1 MGYAPTVRAAQRDH
15 SHESVLQRANL
26 LLEAFGP
33 QHRYLTLS
41 SIVMRT
47 GLPKSTVHRTAQQ
60 MTALGWLTYEKGRY
74 SLGTRIFELAG
85 LSSVRHELREAALP
99 YMEDLYEATHVTLH
113 LGVRKGHEVLYI
125 EKIAGHDRITE
136 LSHVGGRM
144 PLYCTGIGKSLLAF
158 SPESVLEEVLARGLA
173 SRTQAT
179 ITSPTQLR
187 RELQTIADTGVSFDR
202 EESSVGLGCVAAPI
216 YGPDHTVVAAMSVT
230 GRVSRNRI
238 DRLAPAVTAAA
249 LGASR
254 TLMGQR
260 RVAGR
265 QLAHD
270 PLRLRS
276 RSGYPAL

>member
-1 MGYAPTVRAAQRDH
+1 LSYAPLVRAAQRDH
-15 SHESVLQRANL
+15 SHDSVLQRANL
-26 LLEAFGP
+26 LLDAFGP

-60 MTALGWLTYEKGRY
+60 MTALGWLTYDEGRY
-74 SLGTRIFELAG
+74 SLGTRMFELAG

-99 YMEDLYEATHVTLH
+99 YMEDLYEATHITLH

-125 EKIAGHDRITE
+125 EKIGGHDRITE

-158 SPESVLEEVLARGLA
+158 SPENVLEDVLDRGLTK
-173 SRTQAT
+173 RTQAT

-187 RELQTIADTGVSFDR
+187 RELNTIAETNVSFDR
-202 EESSVGLGCVAAPI
+202 EESSVGVCCVAAPI
-216 YGPDHTVVAAMSVT
+216 YGPDRTVVAAMSVT
-230 GRVSRNRI
+230 GRVSRSRL
-238 DRLAPAVTAAA
+238 DRLAPAVMTAA

-254 TLMGQR
+254 TLAGQR
-260 RVAGR
+260 RSPR
-265 QLAHD
+265 
-270 PLRLRS
+270 
-276 RSGYPAL
+276 PAFRPRPATAT

>member
-1 MGYAPTVRAAQRDH
+1 VRATQRDQ

-26 LLEAFGP
+26 LLDAFGP
-33 QHRYLTLS
+33 KHRYLTLS

-60 MTALGWLTYEKGRY
+60 MTALGWLIYEDGRY

-99 YMEDLYEATHVTLH
+99 FMQDLYEATHITVH
-113 LGVRKGHEVLYI
+113 LGVRIGHEVLYI

-144 PLYCTGIGKSLLAF
+144 PLYCTGIGKTLLAF
-158 SPESVLEEVLARGLA
+158 SDDEVIEDVVSRGLVR
-173 SRTQAT
+173 RTQAT

-187 RELQTIADTGVSFDR
+187 RELRTIADTKVSYDR
-202 EESSVGLGCVAAPI
+202 EESSIGVCCVAVPI
-216 YGPDHTVVAAMSVT
+216 YGPDRTVVAAMSVT
-230 GRVSRNRI
+230 GRVSRNRL
-238 DRLAPAVTAAA
+238 DRLAPAVMTAA

-254 TLMGQR
+254 ALAAQR
-260 RVAGR
+260 RAIR
-265 QLAHD
+265 P
-270 PLRLRS
+270 PLR
-276 RSGYPAL
+276 ALGATAT

>member
-1 MGYAPTVRAAQRDH
+1 MRAAQRDH

-26 LLEAFGP
+26 LLDAFGP

-60 MTALGWLTYEKGRY
+60 MTALGWLTYDEGRY
-74 SLGTRIFELAG
+74 SLGTRMFELAG

-99 YMEDLYEATHVTLH
+99 YMEDLYEATHITLH

-125 EKIAGHDRITE
+125 EKIGGHDRITD
-136 LSHVGGRM
+136 LTHVGGSM

-158 SPESVLEEVLARGLA
+158 SPESVLEDVLSRGLVK
-173 SRTQAT
+173 RTQAT

-187 RELQTIADTGVSFDR
+187 RELNTIAETSVSFDR
-202 EESSVGLGCVAAPI
+202 EESSVGVCCIAAPI
-216 YGPDHTVVAAMSVT
+216 YGPDRTVVAAMSVT
-230 GRVSRNRI
+230 GRVSRNRL
-238 DRLAPAVTAAA
+238 DRLAPAVITAA

-254 TLMGQR
+254 TLAGQR
-260 RVAGR
+260 RPPR
-265 QLAHD
+265 P
-270 PLRLRS
+270 PLRHL
-276 RSGYPAL
+276 PATAT